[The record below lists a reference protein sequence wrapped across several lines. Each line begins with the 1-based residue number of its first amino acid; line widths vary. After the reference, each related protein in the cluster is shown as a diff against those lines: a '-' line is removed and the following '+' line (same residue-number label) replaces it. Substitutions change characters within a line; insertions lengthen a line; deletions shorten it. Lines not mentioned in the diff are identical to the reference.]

1 MQELLP
7 YQENGENKGSQM
19 GLTKKKKYCMH
30 LNYLKLVLNIKS
42 K

>member
-19 GLTKKKKYCMH
+19 GLKIFMH

>member
-19 GLTKKKKYCMH
+19 GLTKKKKILYASK
-30 LNYLKLVLNIKS
+30 LLKISFKYKV
-42 K
+42 